1 MKPDFRKSMIW
12 LHTYSGLV
20 LGWLLFTIFLTGTL
34 SYFNPE
40 ITQWMQPELQHV
52 ATSKNTINRSLTM
65 LHDKGENADRWRI
78 YLPNERNQKWSI
90 QWSEGRDR
98 HSLDLGAQVGS
109 VISPRETAGGNFFR
123 VFHYT
128 LHLRGYGGRYIAGV
142 AAMFMLVAVFSGIF
156 THRRFFRDFFTL
168 RTNKLQKTLTDF
180 HALAGIVT
188 IPFCIMICASGIMIY
203 VIMYMPWAAEHY
215 AGGERQLSR
224 ALSPGLSPVSAVR
237 TAPVSSAS
245 GSQSSLTSTS
255 EQGSSF
261 QPLRDFSAIQA
272 QVNQQWAGQHQIDVI
287 TFEQPYNENGRII
300 VQRVNEHTLS
310 YQTERL
316 VFSALTGHALT
327 GYPPVSTAASVR
339 RVFFGLH
346 EAHFAGI
353 GLRWLL
359 FLLGLLSTALIGT
372 GLVIWLNKRL
382 AKIKTRHAGHAIV
395 ERLNIATLCGLPLA
409 ISAYFLGN
417 RLIPIAIENRA
428 ALEVQ
433 VFLWV
438 WLGCLLHS
446 FIRGSRRAWEEQL
459 FTIAFL
465 CLLLP
470 LVDVYQEHTR
480 LLEALMNGNI
490 IYIGFCLCTLT
501 CGAISLRT
509 ACWLR
514 AKTRLSATT
523 LGQKTCC

>member
-40 ITQWMQPELQHV
+40 ITQWMQPERQNV
-52 ATSKNTINRSLTM
+52 ATSKNTINRSLAM

-78 YLPNERNQKWSI
+78 YLPNERTQKWGL
-90 QWSEGRDR
+90 QWSDGRDR

-128 LHLRGYGGRYIAGV
+128 LHLRGYGGRYIAGI

-168 RTNKLQKTLTDF
+168 RTGKLQKTLTDF
-180 HALAGIVT
+180 HALAGVVT

-203 VIMYMPWAAEHY
+203 VIMYMPWSAEHY

-224 ALSPGLSPVSAVR
+224 ALSPNLSPVVAAR
-237 TAPVSSAS
+237 TAPVPSAS
-245 GSQSSLTSTS
+245 TPESSLAFTSTL
-255 EQGSSF
+255 GTNT

-272 QVNQQWAGQHQIDVI
+272 QVDKQWTGQNQIDVI
-287 TFEQPYNENGRII
+287 TFEQPYSETGRVI

-310 YQTERL
+310 YQTQRL
-316 VFSALTGHALT
+316 VFSAHTGQALT
-327 GYPPVSTAASVR
+327 GYPPVSTAANVR

-346 EAHFAGI
+346 EAHFADT

-359 FLLGLLSTALIGT
+359 FLLGLISTALIGT

-382 AKIKTRHAGHAIV
+382 AKVRKRHAGHTIV
-395 ERLNIATLCGLPLA
+395 ERLNIAALCGLPLA

-446 FIRGSRRAWEEQL
+446 VIRAPRRAWEEQL
-459 FTIAFL
+459 FTIALL

-480 LLEALMNGNI
+480 LLEALVSGNI
-490 IYIGFCLCTLT
+490 IYIGFCLCILT
-501 CGAISLRT
+501 CGVISLKT
-509 ACWLR
+509 AFWLR
-514 AKTRLSATT
+514 AKSSLGAATK
-523 LGQKTCC
+523 GQKTCC